1 MSLLAACTQ
10 PNAGSYYFA
19 PAGGS
24 NVSGAVTQV
33 VAGTGISV
41 SPGSGVGA
49 VTIANTGVITVSA
62 GSNVTLTGTATN
74 PIIAANVP
82 AGTSVTTFQA
92 SASLVYTNPIAT
104 AGPNVATLATITL
117 SQAVNYAQI
126 TWAAN
131 GVSGNNPE
139 VISAGG
145 DAATGCFIY
154 LSASTGI
161 FDPATNFGAFQ
172 FVPKDGTGETSVKLP
187 STIGQVPGVTLPPM
201 VMSATSATPTTTW
214 YMLMYNV
221 AYASNVYIQA
231 STSVGQAY
239 SIVGMITN

>member
-1 MSLLAACTQ
+1 MSLLAACVQ
-10 PNAGSYYFA
+10 PNAASYYF
-19 PAGGS
+19 PLGTGS

-62 GSNVTLTGTATN
+62 GSNVTLTGTAAN

-92 SASLVYTNPIAT
+92 SASLVYTNAIAT

-126 TWAAN
+126 TWGAN
-131 GVSGNNPE
+131 GVAGANPE
-139 VISAGG
+139 VVSVGG

-154 LSASTGI
+154 LSASTGV
-161 FDPATNFGAFQ
+161 FNPATSFGAFQ

-187 STIGQVPGVTLPPM
+187 STIAQVPGVTLPPM
-201 VMSATSATPTTTW
+201 VMSATSPTPTTTW
-214 YMLMYNV
+214 YMSMYNV

>member
-1 MSLLAACTQ
+1 MSLLAACVQ
-10 PNAGSYYFA
+10 PNAASYYF
-19 PAGGS
+19 PLGTGS

-62 GSNVTLTGTATN
+62 GSNVTLTGTAAN

-92 SASLVYTNPIAT
+92 NASLVYTNAIAT

-131 GVSGNNPE
+131 GVAGTNPE
-139 VISAGG
+139 VVSTNS

-172 FVPKDGTGETSVKLP
+172 FVPKDGTGEVSVKLP
-187 STIGQVPGVTLPPM
+187 STVPQVPGVTLPPM
-201 VMSATSATPTTTW
+201 VMSATSPTPTTTW
-214 YMLMYNV
+214 YMSMYNV
-221 AYASNVYIQA
+221 AFASNVYINA
-231 STSVGQAY
+231 ATSVGQAY